1 MKTNYNKKTRTLHPH
16 DGGFD
21 GTTSPLGHVHA
32 GYAVGL
38 YVYDEAEPDRPA
50 VVRVTDAGTAIEL
63 INVLQKFVDSVKDD
77 A

>member
-16 DGGFD
+16 DAVLD